1 MPTIKPKLQFCI
13 VHMQTRYIYLLR
25 FILPVIDL
33 LMLNAV
39 YFSAFYVTSH
49 LGIRAH
55 AEWHSH
61 YVIICNLLWLLNSF
75 IFGLYTETSA
85 KTIERIYRATWKT
98 VVLHGALFTCYLFF
112 FRDSDFSR
120 ALLVVFYVLLSLAS
134 ILNRFIGTIFQY
146 VLVKKFKAT
155 KSVAIMGSN
164 YTAARLKQYL
174 KKQKNISFYG
184 FIGSN
189 ISMFPDDSG
198 ALRQETVDE
207 IATAVAGGVKDLY
220 VCIAP
225 ERMEDV
231 SALVKEAD
239 KQLIRLKF
247 IPDMGR
253 TMAASFTISYLGGEF
268 PMMTLRNEPLEQLEN
283 RFKKR
288 AFDLCF
294 SFLVIIFILSWLY
307 PIIALLIK
315 LESRGPVLFR
325 QQRSGRNDKPF
336 WCYKFRSM
344 RVNGDSHL
352 KQATKGDARIT
363 KMGRFLRRTSMDE
376 LPQFFNVFE
385 GNMSVV
391 GPRPHMLKH
400 TEEYRSLIDKF
411 MVRHFA
417 KPGITGWAQVNGLR
431 GETKETEDM
440 ERRVEHDIFYVE
452 NWSLMWD
459 VRIIFLTIIN
469 VFRGEENA
477 F

>member
-1 MPTIKPKLQFCI
+1 
-13 VHMQTRYIYLLR
+13 MQTRYIYLLR
-25 FILPVIDL
+25 FILPVVDL

-39 YFSAFYVTSH
+39 YFLAFYVTSH
-49 LGIRAH
+49 LGLHRH
-55 AEWHSH
+55 AEWHNH
-61 YVIICNLLWLLNSF
+61 YVIICNLLWLLNSLV
-75 IFGLYTETSA
+75 FGLYTEASA
-85 KTIERIYRATWKT
+85 KQIEKIYRATWKT
-98 VVLHGALFTCYLFF
+98 VVLHGTLFTCYLFF
-112 FRDSDFSR
+112 FKDSDFSR
-120 ALLVVFYVLLSLAS
+120 ALLIVFYTLLSIAC
-134 ILNRFIGTIFQY
+134 ILNRFVGTVFQY
-146 VLVKKFKAT
+146 ILVKKFKAT
-155 KSVAIMGSN
+155 KSVAIMGNN

-174 KKQKNISFYG
+174 KKQKNINFYG

-189 ISMFPDDSG
+189 VSMFPDISG
-198 ALRQETVDE
+198 QLDQETVNE
-207 IATAVAGGVKDLY
+207 ISLAVRAGVKDLY

-231 SALVKEAD
+231 TALVKEAD

-253 TMAASFTISYLGGEF
+253 TLAASFTISYLGGEF
-268 PMMTLRNEPLEQLEN
+268 PMMTLRNEPLEQLDN

-288 AFDLCF
+288 GFDLIF

-307 PIIALLIK
+307 PIIAIIIK
-315 LESRGPVLFR
+315 LESKGPVLFK
-325 QQRSGRNDKPF
+325 QQRSGRNDIPF

-344 RVNGDSHL
+344 SLNTESHL
-352 KQATKGDARIT
+352 KQATKDDSRVTRI
-363 KMGRFLRRTSMDE
+363 GRFMRRTSLDE

-400 TEEYRSLIDKF
+400 TEQYRALIEKF

-431 GETKETEDM
+431 GETKETDDM

-469 VFRGEENA
+469 IFRGEDNA

>member
-1 MPTIKPKLQFCI
+1 
-13 VHMQTRYIYLLR
+13 MQTRYIYLLR

-33 LMLNAV
+33 MMLNAV
-39 YFSAFYVTSH
+39 YFLAFYVTSQ
-49 LGIRAH
+49 LGIFAH
-55 AEWHSH
+55 AEWHTH

-75 IFGLYTETSA
+75 IFGLYTESST
-85 KTIERIYRATWKT
+85 KQIENIYRATWKI
-98 VVLHGALFTCYLFF
+98 VLLHGALFTCYLFF
-112 FRDSDFSR
+112 FKDSDFSR
-120 ALLVVFYVLLSLAS
+120 ALLIVFYVLLSVACV
-134 ILNRFIGTIFQY
+134 LNRFIGTVFQY
-146 VLVKKFKAT
+146 ILVKKFKAT

-174 KKQKNISFYG
+174 KTQRNINFYG

-189 ISMFPDDSG
+189 DGMFPDESG
-198 ALRQETVDE
+198 NLTQGIIDE
-207 IATAVAGGVKDLY
+207 ISEAVNAGVKDLY

-225 ERMEDV
+225 SRMEEV
-231 SALVKEAD
+231 TELVKEAD
-239 KQLIRLKF
+239 RQLIRLKF

-253 TMAASFTISYLGGEF
+253 TIAASFTISYLGGEF
-268 PMMTLRNEPLEQLEN
+268 PMMTLRNEPLENLEN

-288 AFDLCF
+288 LFDICF

-325 QQRSGRNDKPF
+325 QLRSGRNDNPF

-344 RVNGDSHL
+344 KVNRDSNS
-352 KQATKGDARIT
+352 KQATKNDDRIT
-363 KMGRFLRRTSMDE
+363 KMGKFLRRTSLDE

-400 TEEYRSLIDKF
+400 TEEYRALIDKF

-469 VFRGEENA
+469 VFRGEDNA

>member
-1 MPTIKPKLQFCI
+1 
-13 VHMQTRYIYLLR
+13 MQTRYIYLLR
-25 FILPVIDL
+25 FILPIVDL

-39 YFSAFYVTSH
+39 YFLAFYVTGRMGTYSH
-49 LGIRAH
+49 G
-55 AEWHSH
+55 EWHNH
-61 YVIICNLLWLLNSF
+61 YVIICNLLWLVNSF
-75 IFGLYTETSA
+75 LFGLYSESSA
-85 KTIERIYRATWKT
+85 KQIESIYRATWKT

-112 FRDSDFSR
+112 FKDSDYSR
-120 ALLVVFYVLLSLAS
+120 ALLVVFYSLLCFAC
-134 ILNRFIGTIFQY
+134 IINRFIGTVFQY
-146 VLVKKFKAT
+146 ILVKKFKAT

-164 YTAARLKQYL
+164 YTAARLKHYL
-174 KKQKNISFYG
+174 KKQKNIDFYG

-189 ISMFPDDSG
+189 SSMFPDANGSLTQD
-198 ALRQETVDE
+198 TVNE
-207 IATAVAGGVKDLY
+207 ISAAVSAGVKDLY

-231 SALVKEAD
+231 TALVKEAD
-239 KQLIRLKF
+239 RQLIRLKF

-253 TMAASFTISYLGGEF
+253 TLAASFTISYLGGEF
-268 PMMTLRNEPLEQLEN
+268 PMMTLRNEPLERLES

-288 AFDLCF
+288 AFDLIF
-294 SFLVIIFILSWLY
+294 SFLVIILLLSWLY
-307 PIIALLIK
+307 PIIAIIIRM
-315 LESRGPVLFR
+315 ESRGPILFR
-325 QQRSGRNDKPF
+325 QQRSGRNDIPF

-344 RVNGDSHL
+344 TVNGDSNV
-352 KQATKGDARIT
+352 KQATKNDSRVT
-363 KMGRFLRRTSMDE
+363 RVGRFLRRTSLDE

-400 TEEYRSLIDKF
+400 TEEYRALIDKF

-469 VFRGEENA
+469 VFRGEDNA

>member
-1 MPTIKPKLQFCI
+1 
-13 VHMQTRYIYLLR
+13 MQTRYIYLLR
-25 FILPVIDL
+25 FILPIVDL

-39 YFSAFYVTSH
+39 YFLAFYVTSKM
-49 LGIRAH
+49 GIYAH
-55 AEWHSH
+55 AEWHTH

-75 IFGLYTETSA
+75 IFGLYSESSA
-85 KTIERIYRATWKT
+85 KKIENIYRATWKN
-98 VVLHGALFTCYLFF
+98 VALHGALFTCYLFF
-112 FRDSDFSR
+112 FKDSDFSR
-120 ALLVVFYVLLSLAS
+120 ALLVVFYTMLSLAC
-134 ILNRFIGTIFQY
+134 ILNRFIGTVFQY
-146 VLVKKFKAT
+146 ILVKKFNAT

-174 KKQKNISFYG
+174 KTQRNINFYG

-189 ISMFPDDSG
+189 VSMFPDESG
-198 ALRQETVDE
+198 LLTEETVNE
-207 IATAVAGGVKDLY
+207 ISEAVNAGVKDLY

-231 SALVKEAD
+231 GALVKEAD

-253 TMAASFTISYLGGEF
+253 TLAASFTISYLGGEF
-268 PMMTLRNEPLEQLEN
+268 PMMTLRNEPLERLES

-288 AFDLCF
+288 AFDIIF
-294 SFLVIIFILSWLY
+294 SFLVIILILSWLY
-307 PIIALLIK
+307 PIIAIIIK
-315 LESRGPVLFR
+315 LESRGPILFR
-325 QQRSGRNDKPF
+325 QERSGRNDNPF

-344 RVNGDSHL
+344 TVNIDSHL
-352 KQATKGDARIT
+352 KQATKNDSRVT
-363 KMGRFLRRTSMDE
+363 KVGRFLRRTSLDE

-400 TEEYRSLIDKF
+400 TEEYRALIEKF

-469 VFRGEENA
+469 VFRGEDNA

>member
-1 MPTIKPKLQFCI
+1 
-13 VHMQTRYIYLLR
+13 MQTRYIYLLR
-25 FILPVIDL
+25 FILPVVDL

-39 YFSAFYVTSH
+39 YFLAFYVTSQ
-49 LGIRAH
+49 LGIFAH
-55 AEWHSH
+55 AEWHTH

-75 IFGLYTETSA
+75 IFGLYTESSA
-85 KTIERIYRATWKT
+85 KQIENIYRATWKN
-98 VVLHGALFTCYLFF
+98 VALHGALFTCYLFF
-112 FRDSDFSR
+112 FKDSDFSR
-120 ALLVVFYVLLSLAS
+120 ALLVVFYVMLSVAC
-134 ILNRFIGTIFQY
+134 ILNRFIGTVFQY

-155 KSVAIMGSN
+155 KSVAIMGNN

-174 KKQKNISFYG
+174 KTQRNINFYG

-189 ISMFPDDSG
+189 ESMFPDESG
-198 ALRQETVDE
+198 NLAPEIVDE
-207 IATAVAGGVKDLY
+207 ISEAVNAGVKDLY
-220 VCIAP
+220 VCVSP
-225 ERMEDV
+225 SRMEEV
-231 SALVKEAD
+231 TELVKEAD
-239 KQLIRLKF
+239 RQLIRLKF

-253 TMAASFTISYLGGEF
+253 TIAASFTISYLGGEF
-268 PMMTLRNEPLEQLEN
+268 PMMTLRNEPLEHLEN

-288 AFDLCF
+288 LFDICF

-325 QQRSGRNDKPF
+325 QLRSGRNDNPF

-344 RVNGDSHL
+344 RVNRDSHS
-352 KQATKGDARIT
+352 KQATKNDDRIT
-363 KMGRFLRRTSMDE
+363 KMGKFLRRTSLDE

-400 TEEYRSLIDKF
+400 TEEYRALIEKF

-440 ERRVEHDIFYVE
+440 ERRVQHDIFYVE

-459 VRIIFLTIIN
+459 IRIIFLTIIN
-469 VFRGEENA
+469 VIRGEDNA